1 MVHHNLA
8 ILIMIDAVEAA
19 SRTDILDKMRI
30 TRSDAEGSFLNAL
43 EFGLN
48 TRFIIPKRHHGQDPA
63 ISVPLV
69 AIDPYPHHVV
79 AGVQLLWKGIERDHG
94 DGLLDRPSCHQ
105 LQTILLRT
113 LELLPQTSK
122 SVQKATEQAQLALG
136 PQVRSF
142 EDVGAP
148 YDQTTR

>member
-1 MVHHNLA
+1 MVHKNLA

-30 TRSDAEGSFLNAL
+30 TRSDAEGSLLNAL

-48 TRFIIPKRHHGQDPA
+48 TKFLIPKRNHGRDA
-63 ISVPLV
+63 AVSVPLV

-79 AGVQLLWKGIERDHG
+79 AGVQLLWKGIERDLN
-94 DGLLDRPSCHQ
+94 DGLLDRPSSHQ

-122 SVQKATEQAQLALG
+122 SVQKATEQAQLALR
-136 PQVRSF
+136 PQMRSPGSLL
-142 EDVGAP
+142 VGMA
-148 YDQTTR
+148 R